1 MSSSS
6 LHLFRFTFNFDFT
19 SCFFSGDSSSSGNNH
34 SSDLDFFGLSS
45 APVSNNNNGAAANNI
60 KSDQSNFFGAD
71 LNDGF
76 TGNSGFGSANQDS
89 TKMSK
94 DSIMALFNKPAQ
106 QSFQPPLLQ
115 HQQQLPGF
123 MTEMNQNVSSPFCSE
138 LSISLFNDK
147 P

>member
-1 MSSSS
+1 
-6 LHLFRFTFNFDFT
+6 
-19 SCFFSGDSSSSGNNH
+19 
-34 SSDLDFFGLSS
+34 LDFFGLSS
-45 APVSNNNNGAAANNI
+45 APASNNNNGIATTNL

-76 TGNSGFGSANQDS
+76 TGNSGTGSANQDS

-106 QSFQPPLLQ
+106 QNFQPAAPLPQ

-123 MTEMNQNVSSPFCSE
+123 MTEMNQNISSPFGSE
-138 LSISLFNDK
+138 LLFLSLQKAFLKYFSFVCDH
-147 P
+147 